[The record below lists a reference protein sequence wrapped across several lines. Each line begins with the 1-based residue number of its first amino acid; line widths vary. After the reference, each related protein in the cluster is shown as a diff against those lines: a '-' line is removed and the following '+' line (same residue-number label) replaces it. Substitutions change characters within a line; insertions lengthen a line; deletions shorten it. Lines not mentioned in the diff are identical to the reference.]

1 MGIIK
6 KGGSWFIDYR
16 VEGRRRRE
24 KIGASKRLAEAVLA
38 KRQADIAEGKF
49 LDRKRI
55 PRVRFEDYAADY
67 LEYSRAN
74 KRNYGRECYTMRHLL
89 KAFGDRWLGEV
100 TVWLVEQYKAS
111 RRALVAPATVN
122 RELTLLKH
130 MFTKAIDWE
139 KARTNPVKAVKLLR
153 EANTRVRFLTDDE
166 EARLLGACSPNLRPL
181 VIAALHTGFRRGELL
196 SLRWCDV
203 DFENGLVTVEAGY
216 TKNGERRSV
225 PLSRT
230 LRTILEHHR
239 QEQAETEHVFHTR
252 RGSRYV
258 SAATTFKKSV
268 ERAGLTNFRFH
279 DLRHTF
285 ASRLVMG
292 GQDIRTVQELLGHK
306 SITMTLRY
314 SHLSPT
320 HRAKAVAI
328 LDRLSQ
334 EAAAATV
341 DTFWTPADNSADV
354 QRNRAC

>member
-24 KIGASKRLAEAVLA
+24 KIGASKRLAETVLA

-55 PRVRFEDYAADY
+55 LRVRFEDYAADY
-67 LEYSRAN
+67 LEYSKAN
-74 KRNYGRECYTMRHLL
+74 KRNYGRERYTMRHLL
-89 KAFGDRWLGEV
+89 KAFGGRWLGEI
-100 TVWLVEQYKAS
+100 TVWLVEQYKA
-111 RRALVAPATVN
+111 RRQALVAPATVN

-166 EARLLGACSPNLRPL
+166 ETRLLNACPLSLRPL

-196 SLRWCDV
+196 SLRWCDI
-203 DFENGLVTVEAGY
+203 DFENGLVTVEASY

-225 PLSRT
+225 PMSRT
-230 LRTILEHHR
+230 LCAVLEGLR
-239 QEQAETEHVFHTR
+239 QQRSECEHVFRTR
-252 RGSRYV
+252 RGGRYV
-258 SAATTFKKSV
+258 SAGTTFKAAVK
-268 ERAGLTNFRFH
+268 RAGLSNFHFH

-314 SHLSPT
+314 SHLSPI

-328 LDRLSQ
+328 LDRRSDG
-334 EAAAATV
+334 AAAANV
-341 DTFWTPADNSADV
+341 DTFWTPADRREEASV
-354 QRNRAC
+354 LSS

>member
-1 MGIIK
+1 MGIRK

-16 VEGRRRRE
+16 VEGRRKRE
-24 KIGASKRLAEAVLA
+24 KIGPSKRLAEQVLA
-38 KRQADIAEGKF
+38 KRQTEIAEGRY
-49 LDRKRI
+49 LDRKKI
-55 PRVRFEDYAADY
+55 PRVRLEEFATEY
-67 LEYSRAN
+67 LEYSAAN
-74 KRNYGRECYTMRHLL
+74 KRNYGRERYTMRHLL
-89 KAFGDRWLGEV
+89 KAFGDYWLGEIS
-100 TVWLVEQYKAS
+100 VWHVEQYKAQ
-111 RRALVAPATVN
+111 RRALVAAATVN

-130 MFTKAIDWE
+130 MFTKATDWA
-139 KARTNPVKAVKLLR
+139 KARTNPVKGVKLLR
-153 EANTRVRFLTDDE
+153 EANTRVRFLTDE
-166 EARLLGACSPNLRPL
+166 EEVRLLRACPPNLRPL
-181 VIAALHTGFRRGELL
+181 VLAALHTGFRRGELL

-203 DFENGLVTVEAGY
+203 DFANGLITVEASY

-230 LRTILEHHR
+230 LRTILEQLR
-239 QEQAETEHVFHTR
+239 QQRTEGEHIFRTR
-252 RGSRYV
+252 RGGRYV
-258 SAATTFKKSV
+258 SAATTFKKAV

-328 LDRLSQ
+328 LDRLS
-334 EAAAATV
+334 EEIAAAAV
-341 DTFWTPADNSADV
+341 DTFWTPGDNSADV